1 MIDMAHV
8 WPIIVQ
14 FGVGGVLC
22 ALGVGAGLQSG
33 YLDLKLPDDRQ
44 LLRTVVAGYLALL
57 LLSLVF
63 TFWLPYVLP
72 EHVS

>member
-1 MIDMAHV
+1 MISMAHV
-8 WPIIVQ
+8 WPIVVQ

-22 ALGVGAGLQSG
+22 ALGVWAGLQSG
-33 YLDLKLPDDRQ
+33 YLDLKLPDDRR